1 MERRHQE
8 SAAQDEVVRSDKKQ
22 SLRRFPPQD
31 DSRSINTLTSRILMT
46 HTFLRAAAAIML
58 VAAGACTAAIGA
70 GSSTG
75 SGALAP
81 QYVDP
86 TVATAGIS
94 GIGFESQDIREMCD
108 KMVRDLLAQPRFARA
123 TPSPRI
129 IIDDSRF
136 KNESN
141 QMVNLNLLVDRVR
154 IELMRASQG
163 RILFVSRQNVDLV
176 EKEKQLKTSG
186 RVDEGAAEA
195 SRAIA
200 GADYQLIG
208 KIASQTTMSNKTGV
222 RANYYQFS
230 FEMLDL
236 NNGLS
241 VWGNLYDLKK
251 AGADDRIYR

>member
-1 MERRHQE
+1 
-8 SAAQDEVVRSDKKQ
+8 
-22 SLRRFPPQD
+22 
-31 DSRSINTLTSRILMT
+31 MT
-46 HTFLRAAAAIML
+46 HNAFFARLAGGAALLALAACM
-58 VAAGACTAAIGA
+58 GG
-70 GSSTG
+70 TG
-75 SGALAP
+75 SMASGYVAP

-108 KMVRDLLAQPRFARA
+108 KMVRDLLAQPRFAHA
-123 TPSPRI
+123 MPAPRV

-141 QMVNLNLLVDRVR
+141 QMVNLNLLLDRVR

-163 RILFVSRQNVDLV
+163 KIDFVSRQNVDLV
-176 EKEKQLKTSG
+176 EKEKQLKASG
-186 RVDEGAAEA
+186 RVDEGAAES

-200 GADYQLIG
+200 GADYQLVG
-208 KIASQTTMSNKTGV
+208 KITSQTTMSNKSGI
-222 RANYYQFS
+222 RANYYQFAL
-230 FEMLDL
+230 EMLDL

>member
-1 MERRHQE
+1 MKRSMTSPAMAVALFAL
-8 SAAQDEVVRSDKKQ
+8 SACAS
-22 SLRRFPPQD
+22 
-31 DSRSINTLTSRILMT
+31 
-46 HTFLRAAAAIML
+46 
-58 VAAGACTAAIGA
+58 GGG
-70 GSSTG
+70 GSSG
-75 SGALAP
+75 YVAP

-86 TVATAGIS
+86 TVAQAGVS

-108 KMVRDLLAQPRFARA
+108 KMVRDLLAQPRFAHA
-123 TPSPRI
+123 TPIPRI

-141 QMVNLNLLVDRVR
+141 QMVSLNLLLDRLR

-176 EKEKQLKTSG
+176 EKEKELKASG
-186 RVDEGAAEA
+186 RVDESAAELT
-195 SRAIA
+195 RAIA
-200 GADYQLIG
+200 GADYQLVG
-208 KIASQTTMSNKTGV
+208 KITSQSSLSNKSGV
-222 RANYYQFS
+222 RSNYYQFS

-236 NNGLS
+236 NNGIS